1 MRAQIGKNIPKVYII
16 SCCFFIILSCFGGF
30 KIVLQFQKK
39 LATVFLP
46 ICVCF
51 ESPHKPTVL
60 IKAKPTGHYVFFNKF
75 ADKNPVLYQL
85 HSPIKSCSYS
95 GMPKHFFYSFT
106 SLKLSHFLLYP
117 DFFFSFLSFFFGD
130 GSKGESCCFF
140 LKEFMGL
147 LSLCR
152 GNCHAVQKY
161 SSFRMFSTICGGK
174 EALP

>member
-60 IKAKPTGHYVFFNKF
+60 IKANPTGHYVFFNKF

-85 HSPIKSCSYS
+85 HSLIKSCSYS

-117 DFFFSFLSFFFGD
+117 DFFFSFLSFFLEMAQ
-130 GSKGESCCFF
+130 KG
-140 LKEFMGL
+140 K
-147 LSLCR
+147 
-152 GNCHAVQKY
+152 AAA
-161 SSFRMFSTICGGK
+161 FS
-174 EALP
+174 